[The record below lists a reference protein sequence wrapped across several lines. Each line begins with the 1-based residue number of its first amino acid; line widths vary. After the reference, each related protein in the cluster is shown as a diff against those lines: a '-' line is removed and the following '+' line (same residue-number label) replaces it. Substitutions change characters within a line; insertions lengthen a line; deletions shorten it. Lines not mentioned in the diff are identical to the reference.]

1 MSAVKNVFKSQMII
15 LKDQNLVVNNS
26 EKNGEDIFTASN
38 HLSDVIENADGV
50 PYQLVFGSLPGEGY
64 YIHIGE
70 GVRTLFGLEPG
81 SFTEAAFQNM
91 IEEVDPLLD
100 HIPVS
105 ITESRTKFINGEL
118 EKYNAEILVRTASGE
133 RKWIR
138 DSSLPLKDEGTGKVI
153 GSYGI
158 LFDVSERKLAAKYL
172 KQAAERS
179 DECDKL
185 KNAFLNNISHEVR
198 TPLNAIVGFSALLC
212 EPEQRYGQKKE
223 FIDMISS
230 STDHFLEMMDNIL
243 EISRIETGTV
253 RIIAR
258 EVNPSNMIKRMY
270 NRFIKQATEKAIA
283 LNYEIPDNASD
294 IEMVTDGY
302 KLMQI
307 FNNLLDNALKFTIS
321 GEVNFGYRRME
332 KCLEF
337 YVHDTGIGIPENR
350 KEFIFKKFYQV
361 DSGITRRFQG
371 VGLGLSISKAYVE
384 LLGGRIDFRS
394 EAGFGSEFFFTLP
407 S

>member
-26 EKNGEDIFTASN
+26 EKSGEDIFTASN
-38 HLSDVIENADGV
+38 HLSDIIENADGV
-50 PYQLVFGSLPGEGY
+50 PYQLVFGSSPGEGH

-70 GVRTLFGLEPG
+70 GVRSLFGIDPG
-81 SFTEAAFQNM
+81 FFTEAAFQNM
-91 IEEVDPLLD
+91 IEEVVPLLE
-100 HIPVS
+100 HIPAS
-105 ITESRTKFINGEL
+105 ITESRTKFIKGEIK
-118 EKYNAEILVRTASGE
+118 KYNVEILVKTTSGE

-138 DSSLPLKDEGTGKVI
+138 DSSLPLKDEGTGNVI

-158 LFDVSERKLAAKYL
+158 LFDVSERKLAAKYM

-212 EPEQRYGQKKE
+212 ESEQRYGQKQE

-230 STDHFLEMMDNIL
+230 STDHFLAVMDNIL

-253 RIIAR
+253 TITSR
-258 EVNPSNMIKRMY
+258 EINPAQMIRKIY
-270 NRFIKQATEKAIA
+270 NRYIKQATEKAIA
-283 LNYEIPDNASD
+283 LNCEIPAIHSD
-294 IEMVTDGY
+294 IEIVTDGY

-321 GEVNFGYRRME
+321 GEVNFGYRLKE

-337 YVHDTGIGIPENR
+337 YVHDTGIGIPENH
-350 KEFIFKKFYQV
+350 KEFIFKKFYQA

-394 EAGFGSEFFFTLP
+394 GAGFGSEFFFTLP
-407 S
+407 T

>member
-15 LKDQNLVVNNS
+15 LKRENLVVNNS
-26 EKNGEDIFTASN
+26 ESNGEHNFTASDN
-38 HLSDVIENADGV
+38 LFEIIENADGV
-50 PYQLVFGSLPGEGY
+50 PYQLVFGSSPGDGH

-70 GVRTLFGLEPG
+70 GVRTLFGIDPH

-91 IEEVDPLLD
+91 IEEVNPILD
-100 HIPVS
+100 NIPAS

-118 EKYNAEILVRTASGE
+118 EKYNVEILVRTPSGE

-138 DSSLPLKDEGTGKVI
+138 DSSLPLKDEGTGNVI

-185 KNAFLNNISHEVR
+185 KTAFLNNISHEVR

-212 EPEQRYGQKKE
+212 EPEQKYGQKQE
-223 FIDMISS
+223 FIDIISS
-230 STDHFLEMMDNIL
+230 STDHFLEVMDNIL

-253 RIIAR
+253 ATICR
-258 EVNPSNMIKRMY
+258 EVNPAHMIKRIY
-270 NRFIKQATEKAIA
+270 NRFIKQATEKAIS
-283 LNYEIPDNASD
+283 LNYKIPDKISD
-294 IEMVTDGY
+294 IQIVTDGY

-307 FNNLLDNALKFTIS
+307 FNNLLDNALKFTSS
-321 GEVNFGYRRME
+321 GEVNFGYRIKE

-337 YVHDTGIGIPENR
+337 YVHDTGIGIHENQ
-350 KEFIFKKFYQV
+350 KEFIFKKFYQA

-384 LLGGRIDFRS
+384 ILGGSIDFRS
-394 EAGFGSEFFFTLP
+394 EAGFGSEFYFTLP